1 MRSRF
6 VTLCFVAA
14 SLRDGEEKTREEK
27 DREDADCTEDML
39 LFTKADVGTTENARE
54 EERKERK
61 KRKKIIIHSLL
72 KGVLRTLYDRLPK
85 SSIKDR
91 LSNFFLVLI

>member
-61 KRKKIIIHSLL
+61 KRKKITIHSLL
-72 KGVLRTLYDRLPK
+72 TGVLRTLFTTGCQNSLLRIGYL
-85 SSIKDR
+85 I
-91 LSNFFLVLI
+91 FFF